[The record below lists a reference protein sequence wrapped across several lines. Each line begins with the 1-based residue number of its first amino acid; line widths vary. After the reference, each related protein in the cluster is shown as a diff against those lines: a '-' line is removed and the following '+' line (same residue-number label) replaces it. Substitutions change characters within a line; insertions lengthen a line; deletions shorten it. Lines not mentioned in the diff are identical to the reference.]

1 MLSSSNDPPPNSISN
16 NNESGL
22 TCYDR
27 GFVYL
32 YDSPK
37 DTNKLSSF
45 FRRINLYAEIEHNK
59 ALRTN
64 TRQAAKVAKEQII
77 TEYETF
83 LHRKYNDQTVTFQSI
98 PEPLELGMKDD
109 RVVFSGLERLAQ
121 LATGRSNNVF
131 NDYGIGIG
139 TTPVLPGDT
148 RLEFQEARVRI
159 DETGFAESKGSS
171 MVFAAIFP
179 STVPTITVSES
190 AIFDNPAPPETMFL
204 RTVYEGA
211 NVVEHT
217 FNQTFVAV
225 SHFVY
230 LLSV

>member
-1 MLSSSNDPPPNSISN
+1 MLSSSCNPAPGDISN
-16 NNESGL
+16 PNNSGL
-22 TCYDR
+22 TAYDR

-37 DTNKLSSF
+37 DTNKLSYF
-45 FRRINLYAEIEHNK
+45 FRRINLYADIEHNK
-59 ALRTN
+59 TFRTN
-64 TRQAAKVAKEQII
+64 TRVAAKVAKEQII
-77 TEYETF
+77 NEYETF
-83 LHRKYNDQTVTFQSI
+83 LHRKYNDQTVSYRDI

-131 NDYGIGIG
+131 NDYGIGTG

-148 RLEFQEARVRI
+148 ELEFQEARVRI

-171 MVFAAIFP
+171 IVFAAIFP
-179 STVPTITVSES
+179 STVPTISVSES
-190 AIFDNPAPPETMFL
+190 GIFDNPQPPETMFL

>member
-1 MLSSSNDPPPNSISN
+1 MSSVAD
-16 NNESGL
+16 SGI
-22 TCYDR
+22 TCYD
-27 GFVYL
+27 FSYIYS

-37 DTNKLSSF
+37 DINKLSKLFQTIRLS
-45 FRRINLYAEIEHNK
+45 K
-59 ALRTN
+59 DT
-64 TRQAAKVAKEQII
+64 AKKNILL
-77 TEYETF
+77 TFYEKF
-83 LHRKYNDQTVTFQSI
+83 LDRKYNDQTVQHDII
-98 PEPLELGMKDD
+98 PEMLQLGKKND

-121 LATGRSNNVF
+121 LATGRSNNTF
-131 NDYGIGIG
+131 NDYGIGTG
-139 TTPVLPGDT
+139 TTPVLPADS

-179 STVPTITVSES
+179 SSVPTISVSES

-217 FNQTFVAV
+217 FNQTLVAV
-225 SHFVY
+225 SHFIY